1 VRRRRELTGEER
13 ELWDVV
19 VKHVTPLRPRK
30 FRRSEPMSVLAA
42 EPAPPAEKP
51 KAATPAQPAAK
62 PMPPPKPQSRPLAP
76 IEPKIARNLR
86 RGGEVDAR
94 LDLHGLR
101 QDEAHARLRSFI
113 HSAQARGARVVLV
126 ITGKG
131 GTSENRPLFDER
143 GVLRRHVPSWL
154 SEPGMRNLVLGFQE
168 ASPAHGGAGA
178 LYVRIR
184 RARDT
189 P

>member
-1 VRRRRELTGEER
+1 MKRRRDLTGEER

-19 VKHVTPLRPRK
+19 VKSVTPLRHRK
-30 FRRSEPMSVLAA
+30 FKRPEQTPVLAA
-42 EPAPPAEKP
+42 EPTPPSEKP
-51 KAATPAQPAAK
+51 KGKVGIQPA
-62 PMPPPKPQSRPLAP
+62 PKPLPSKPPVRPLAP

-94 LDLHGLR
+94 IDLHGLR

-113 HSAQARGARVVLV
+113 HGAQARGARVVLV

-131 GTSENRPLFDER
+131 APAGDRPLFDER

-154 SEPGMRNLVLGFQE
+154 SEPGMRDVVLGFSE

-184 RARDT
+184 RTRGTA
-189 P
+189 